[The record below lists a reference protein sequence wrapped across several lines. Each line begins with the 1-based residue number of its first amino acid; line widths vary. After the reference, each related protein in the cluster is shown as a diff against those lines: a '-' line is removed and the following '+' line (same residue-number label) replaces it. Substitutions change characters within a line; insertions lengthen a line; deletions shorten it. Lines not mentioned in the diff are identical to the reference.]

1 MRIERTLRELY
12 RSDPERADT
21 LVFGRRA
28 GPSRRGFLGGLGLAA
43 MGRAVGGP
51 IVFAATMPAGL
62 IPAALAQEARRN
74 RRLQLP
80 GKDPNLIL
88 LSDRP
93 LVAETPEA
101 LLDDDTTP
109 TARFFIRNNGDP
121 PEVTGQPDRWKITI
135 DGEVNKP
142 LELTLGELKAK
153 ARAVTRRLLLECAGN
168 GRSFFVPRTEGEQWA
183 NGAAGCAEWT
193 GARVGDVIRAA
204 GLKPSASFSAHYGA
218 DVHPSGDPTKIV
230 LSRGVPIR
238 KLMDENNLIAWEM
251 NGKPLEP
258 MHGFPVRLVVPG
270 WPGSLSA
277 KWLTRI
283 WLRDTVHDGVGMGGT
298 SYRVPIRPMLPG
310 SAANEK
316 NFVDLESMPV
326 RAIITSPPDGTRL
339 GANTREIKLRGAA
352 WAGDFAVRSVDISLD
367 FGASWQRT
375 TLSPPKNRYD
385 WQRWTAALKLPSDG
399 YFEIW
404 SRATDQRG
412 IMQPHVAGNW
422 NPEGYGANPMH
433 RIAILVG

>member
-1 MRIERTLRELY
+1 MTARQESIRMRIERTLRELY

-43 MGRAVGGP
+43 RGRAVGGP

-183 NGAAGCAEWT
+183 NGAAG
-193 GARVGDVIRAA
+193 
-204 GLKPSASFSAHYGA
+204 
-218 DVHPSGDPTKIV
+218 HPSGDPTKIV

-258 MHGFPVRLVVPG
+258 MHGFPVRL
-270 WPGSLSA
+270 
-277 KWLTRI
+277 
-283 WLRDTVHDGVGMGGT
+283 
-298 SYRVPIRPMLPG
+298 
-310 SAANEK
+310 
-316 NFVDLESMPV
+316 
-326 RAIITSPPDGTRL
+326 
-339 GANTREIKLRGAA
+339 
-352 WAGDFAVRSVDISLD
+352 
-367 FGASWQRT
+367 
-375 TLSPPKNRYD
+375 
-385 WQRWTAALKLPSDG
+385 
-399 YFEIW
+399 
-404 SRATDQRG
+404 
-412 IMQPHVAGNW
+412 
-422 NPEGYGANPMH
+422 
-433 RIAILVG
+433 

>member
-1 MRIERTLRELY
+1 MRIERTLRELFH
-12 RSDPERADT
+12 SDPERADAI
-21 LVFGRRA
+21 VFGRRV
-28 GPSRRGFLGGLGLAA
+28 GPSRRGFLSGLAQTA
-43 MGRAVGGP
+43 MGVAVGGP
-51 IVFAATMPAGL
+51 IVFAGTMPAGL
-62 IPAALAQEARRN
+62 IPAALAQEGRRKG
-74 RRLQLP
+74 RLQLP

-88 LSDRP
+88 LSERP
-93 LVAETPEA
+93 LVVETPEA
-101 LLDDDTTP
+101 LLDEDTTP
-109 TARFFIRNNGDP
+109 TSRFFIRNNGDP
-121 PEVTGQPDRWKITI
+121 PQVSRPDGWQISI

-168 GRSFFVPRTEGEQWA
+168 GRSSFVPRAEGEPWA
-183 NGAAGCAEWT
+183 NGGAGCAEWT
-193 GARVGDVIRAA
+193 GARLADVIRAT

-218 DVHPSGDPTKIV
+218 DVDPSGDPTKIV

-258 MHGFPVRLVVPG
+258 MHGFPVRLIIPG

-283 WLRDTVHDGVGMGGT
+283 WLRDKVHDGVGMGGT
-298 SYRVPIRPMLPG
+298 SYRIPVKPMLPG
-310 SAANEK
+310 SAADAK
-316 NFVDLESMPV
+316 TFTDLQSMPV
-326 RAIITSPPDGTRL
+326 RAIITSPADGTRL

-352 WAGDFAVRSVDISLD
+352 WAGDYAVRSVDVSID

-375 TLSPPKNRYD
+375 TLGPPKNRYD
-385 WQRWTAALKLPSDG
+385 WQRWTAQLKLPSDG

-433 RIAILVG
+433 RIAVLVG

>member
-12 RSDPERADT
+12 RSDPERAEA

-28 GPSRRGFLGGLGLAA
+28 GPSRRGFLRGLGLAA

-121 PEVTGQPDRWKITI
+121 PEVTGQPDGWKITI

-258 MHGFPVRLVVPG
+258 MHGFPVRLIVPG

-283 WLRDTVHDGVGMGGT
+283 WLRDRVHRHGHR
-298 SYRVPIRPMLPG
+298 YP
-310 SAANEK
+310 AA
-316 NFVDLESMPV
+316 
-326 RAIITSPPDGTRL
+326 
-339 GANTREIKLRGAA
+339 
-352 WAGDFAVRSVDISLD
+352 
-367 FGASWQRT
+367 
-375 TLSPPKNRYD
+375 
-385 WQRWTAALKLPSDG
+385 
-399 YFEIW
+399 
-404 SRATDQRG
+404 
-412 IMQPHVAGNW
+412 
-422 NPEGYGANPMH
+422 
-433 RIAILVG
+433 

>member
-1 MRIERTLRELY
+1 
-12 RSDPERADT
+12 
-21 LVFGRRA
+21 V
-28 GPSRRGFLGGLGLAA
+28 
-43 MGRAVGGP
+43 V
-51 IVFAATMPAGL
+51 
-62 IPAALAQEARRN
+62 
-74 RRLQLP
+74 
-80 GKDPNLIL
+80 
-88 LSDRP
+88 
-93 LVAETPEA
+93 ETPEA
-101 LLDDDTTP
+101 LLDEDTTP
-109 TARFFIRNNGDP
+109 TSRFFIRNNGDP
-121 PEVTGQPDRWKITI
+121 PEMTRAPDAWKITI

-168 GRSFFVPRTEGEQWA
+168 GRSFFVPRTEGEAWA
-183 NGAAGCAEWT
+183 NGGAGCAEWT
-193 GARVGDVIRAA
+193 GARVADVIRAA
-204 GLKPSASFSAHYGA
+204 GLKASASFSAHYGA
-218 DVHPSGDPTKIV
+218 DVDLSGDPTKIV

-258 MHGFPVRLVVPG
+258 MHGFPVRLIMPG

-283 WLRDTVHDGVGMGGT
+283 WLRDKVHDGVGMGGT
-298 SYRVPIRPMLPG
+298 SYRVPIKPMLPG

-316 NFVDLESMPV
+316 NFADLESMPV
-326 RAIITSPPDGTRL
+326 RAIITSPTDGTRF

-352 WAGDFAVRSVDISLD
+352 WAGDFAVRSVDVSSD